1 MKTALIASWATIDH
15 RHATIGDRLAVQVV
29 IDALGRAGVP
39 TALPSRDQ
47 FRAGQLDLS
56 EQAILV
62 WVCGPIDFSYD
73 KQQEILG
80 RNGTGWV
87 ITDATLITTDL
98 SAPVQADISTIRD
111 GPGRPT
117 SADFAV
123 LAPPENAAQIAAVIL
138 RGHQPEYRQAPSV
151 HHDVE
156 AAVAAAL
163 NATLHYQVP
172 LSTRNQPGIP
182 PGKAAAALEFLLQIA
197 AVVITSRLH
206 GIVHAVRAG
215 VLPIVIDEIIG
226 GGKITACATAFGL
239 PVLSPGPD
247 LAERLIE
254 ALANHEQKSHA
265 ETADICEQMRRS
277 AEKNLEKL
285 VRVVTTQAQGGVS
298 S

>member
-15 RHATIGDRLAVQVV
+15 RHATIGDRLAVQIV
-29 IDALGRAGVP
+29 IDALRRAGVP
-39 TALPSRDQ
+39 AELASRDQ
-47 FRAGQLDLS
+47 FNEGKPALS
-56 EQAILV
+56 EQAIPV

-80 RNGTGWV
+80 RDGTGWI
-87 ITDATLITTDL
+87 ITDATLIATDL
-98 SAPVQADISTIRD
+98 SAPVQADISTARD

-123 LAPPENAAQIAAVIL
+123 LAPSEDAARIAAVML

-151 HHDVE
+151 HHGVE
-156 AAVAAAL
+156 AAVTVAL
-163 NATLHYQVP
+163 NATLHYQVQ
-172 LSTRNQPGIP
+172 LNTRNPAGLS
-182 PGKAAAALEFLLQIA
+182 PGKAAAALELLLEHA

-239 PVLSPGPD
+239 PVLCPGPD
-247 LAERLIE
+247 LVDRLIE
-254 ALANHEQKSHA
+254 ALSNYEHKLNT
-265 ETADICEQMRRS
+265 ETADLRERLRRS
-277 AEKNLEKL
+277 AEANLEKL
-285 VRVVTTQAQGGVS
+285 VRLVTTRALEGVTS
-298 S
+298 